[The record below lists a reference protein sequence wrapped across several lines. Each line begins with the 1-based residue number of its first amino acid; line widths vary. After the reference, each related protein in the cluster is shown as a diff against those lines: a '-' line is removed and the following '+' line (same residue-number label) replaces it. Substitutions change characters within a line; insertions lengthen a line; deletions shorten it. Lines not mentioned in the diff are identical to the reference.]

1 MNEQRP
7 VFIPAF
13 LFILAIMTS
22 SSDELFAQAM
32 PRPLADTLRP
42 TDLSMVSGQDH
53 LLGEEGSL
61 RRMVDAA
68 KEGKPFPSLIFWGSP
83 GTGKTTIARL
93 LADAIGMQFEPVS
106 AVFDG
111 VADLR
116 RVFARARENSASGQK
131 TLMFVDEVHRFNKAQ
146 QDGLLPH
153 VEDGLVT
160 LVGATTENPSFAL
173 NGALLS
179 RCQVMVL
186 NRLDNHALNHI
197 MTRAETHYGRTLPL
211 DDDARTMLC
220 AMSDGD
226 GRYCLN
232 AVETIMAQVT
242 DAAPRLSAD
251 DLGQL
256 LSRRA
261 MAFDRAGDQHYNLM
275 SVLHKSLRSSDADA
289 ALYWFARMVIG
300 GEDIHYV
307 LRRLTR
313 FAAEDIGLAEPE
325 ALPRAIASWNSFER
339 LGSPEGELS
348 VAQLVLYLATAPK
361 SNAIYA
367 AYNAAMRAARDTGSL
382 APPAHMLNAPTGLM
396 KDLGYGKNYVYD
408 HDTPEGFS
416 GQSGFPDDMSRQRF
430 YFPAERGFERE
441 VQKRLEW
448 WAKLREQKHQ
458 ADHIAK
464 DKPE

>member
-1 MNEQRP
+1 M
-7 VFIPAF
+7 
-13 LFILAIMTS
+13 
-22 SSDELFAQAM
+22 
-32 PRPLADTLRP
+32 LRP
-42 TDLSMVSGQDH
+42 DDLDAVFGQDH
-53 LLGEEGSL
+53 LLSKDGTL
-61 RRMVDAA
+61 RRMVEAA
-68 KEGKPFPSLIFWGSP
+68 KAGQPFPSLIFWGAP

-116 RVFARARENSASGQK
+116 RVFAKARENRAAGRK

-179 RCQVMVL
+179 RCQVLVL
-186 NRLDNHALNHI
+186 NRLDEPALNQI
-197 MTRAETHYGRTLPL
+197 IARAESHYGQALPIT
-211 DDDARTMLC
+211 DEARAMLC
-220 AMSDGD
+220 AMADGD

-232 AVETIMAQVT
+232 AVETIMAQISNASPMASSSSSGESG
-242 DAAPRLSAD
+242 DLLSAE
-251 DLGQL
+251 DLGKL
-256 LSRRA
+256 LSQRA

-300 GEDIHYV
+300 GEDVHYI

-361 SNAIYA
+361 SNAIYT
-367 AYNAAMRAARDTGSL
+367 AYKSAMRTAKETGSL

-396 KDLGYGKNYVYD
+396 KVLGYGQGYVYD
-408 HDTPEGFS
+408 HDTPDGFS
-416 GQSGFPDDMSRQRF
+416 GQSGFPDNMPRQSF

-441 VQKRLEW
+441 VKKRLQW
-448 WAKLREQKHQ
+448 WAKRRAQKGQ
-458 ADHIAK
+458 PEDYSQDGTDAEAK
-464 DKPE
+464 DEDTSK

>member
-1 MNEQRP
+1 
-7 VFIPAF
+7 
-13 LFILAIMTS
+13 MTS

-186 NRLDNHALNHI
+186 NRLDDHALNHI

-256 LSRRA
+256 LARRA

-275 SVLHKSLRSSDADA
+275 SVL
-289 ALYWFARMVIG
+289 
-300 GEDIHYV
+300 
-307 LRRLTR
+307 
-313 FAAEDIGLAEPE
+313 
-325 ALPRAIASWNSFER
+325 
-339 LGSPEGELS
+339 
-348 VAQLVLYLATAPK
+348 
-361 SNAIYA
+361 
-367 AYNAAMRAARDTGSL
+367 
-382 APPAHMLNAPTGLM
+382 
-396 KDLGYGKNYVYD
+396 
-408 HDTPEGFS
+408 
-416 GQSGFPDDMSRQRF
+416 
-430 YFPAERGFERE
+430 
-441 VQKRLEW
+441 
-448 WAKLREQKHQ
+448 
-458 ADHIAK
+458 
-464 DKPE
+464 

>member
-1 MNEQRP
+1 
-7 VFIPAF
+7 
-13 LFILAIMTS
+13 
-22 SSDELFAQAM
+22 
-32 PRPLADTLRP
+32 
-42 TDLSMVSGQDH
+42 
-53 LLGEEGSL
+53 
-61 RRMVDAA
+61 
-68 KEGKPFPSLIFWGSP
+68 
-83 GTGKTTIARL
+83 
-93 LADAIGMQFEPVS
+93 MQFEPVS

-116 RVFARARENSASGQK
+116 RIFARAKENSTAGKK

-186 NRLDNHALNHI
+186 NRLDDHALQQI
-197 MTRAETHYGRTLPL
+197 ISRAETHYGKPLPL
-211 DDDARTMLC
+211 TDDARAMLC
-220 AMSDGD
+220 GMADGD

-242 DAAPRLSAD
+242 DASAPLSVD
-251 DLGQL
+251 DLGHV

-261 MAFDRAGDQHYNLM
+261 IAFDRAGDQHYNLM

-300 GEDIHYV
+300 GEDIHYI

-313 FAAEDIGLAEPE
+313 FAAEDIGLAEPD

-348 VAQLVLYLATAPK
+348 VAQLILYLATAPK
-361 SNAIYA
+361 SNAVYA

-382 APPAHMLNAPTGLM
+382 PPPAHMLNAPTGLM
-396 KDLGYGKNYVYD
+396 KELGYGQNYVYD
-408 HDTPEGFS
+408 HDTPDGFS
-416 GQSGFPDDMSRQRF
+416 GQSGFPDDMARLRF
-430 YFPAERGFERE
+430 YYPAERGFERE
-441 VQKRLEW
+441 VQKRLDW
-448 WAKLREQKHQ
+448 WAKRREQKGMS
-458 ADHIAK
+458 
-464 DKPE
+464 E